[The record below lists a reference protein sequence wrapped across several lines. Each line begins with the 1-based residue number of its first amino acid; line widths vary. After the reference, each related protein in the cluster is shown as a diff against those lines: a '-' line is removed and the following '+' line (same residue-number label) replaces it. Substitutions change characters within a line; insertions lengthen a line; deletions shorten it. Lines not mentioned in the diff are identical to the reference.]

1 VATITY
7 TSREEIEVHRFSAI
21 ATVGVPLAAL
31 FFQIYVSSRFT
42 FLKLIDL
49 PLLVT
54 IFFAVSRRN
63 QLAGM
68 LTGCAIG
75 LTQDALT
82 HLPIGIYGICKT
94 IIGYGASSIGLKVD
108 VDNPGSRFLMVLFF
122 TFLHDGLYFIVRRNL
137 LGIPS
142 DWRTL
147 HELSAALANAL
158 VAVLLFALLDRT
170 KKR

>member
-1 VATITY
+1 MATLTY
-7 TSREEIEVHRFSAI
+7 TSREEIEVHKFSAL
-21 ATVGVPLAAL
+21 ATVGIPLLAI
-31 FFQIYVSSRFT
+31 FFQAYVSSHLT
-42 FLKLIDL
+42 FLKLFDI
-49 PLLVT
+49 PLIVT

-82 HLPIGIYGICKT
+82 HLPIGIYGLSKT
-94 IIGYGASSIGLKVD
+94 IVGYAASSIGLKVD
-108 VDNPGSRFLMVLFF
+108 VDNPGSRFLMMFFF
-122 TFLHDGLYFIVRRNL
+122 TFVHDGLYFIVRRHL

-147 HELSAALANAL
+147 HELGAGLANAL
-158 VAVLLFALLDRT
+158 LAVVLFALMDRA
-170 KKR
+170 KER

>member
-1 VATITY
+1 MATITY
-7 TSREEIEVHRFSAI
+7 TSREEIEVHRFSAV

-31 FFQIYVSSRFT
+31 FFQIYVSSHFT
-42 FLKLIDL
+42 FLKLVDL

-108 VDNPGSRFLMVLFF
+108 VDNPGSRFLMVFFF

-158 VAVLLFALLDRT
+158 VAVVLFALLDRT

>member
-1 VATITY
+1 MATITF
-7 TSREEIEVHRFSAI
+7 TSREEIEVHRFSVA
-21 ATVGVPLAAL
+21 ATVGIPLAAF
-31 FFQIYVSSRFT
+31 FFQIYVSSHFS
-42 FLKLIDL
+42 FLKLLDL

-108 VDNPGSRFLMVLFF
+108 VDNPGSRFLMVFFF
-122 TFLHDGLYFIVRRNL
+122 TFLHDGLYFIVRRHL

-147 HELSAALANAL
+147 HEASAALANAL
-158 VAVLLFALLDRT
+158 IAVLLFALLDRT

>member
-1 VATITY
+1 MATITY
-7 TSREEIEVHRFSAI
+7 TSREEIEVHRFSAA
-21 ATVGVPLAAL
+21 ATIGVPLAAL

-147 HELSAALANAL
+147 HELSAALSNAL
-158 VAVLLFALLDRT
+158 VAVVLFALLDRT

>member
-108 VDNPGSRFLMVLFF
+108 VDNPGSRFLMVFFF